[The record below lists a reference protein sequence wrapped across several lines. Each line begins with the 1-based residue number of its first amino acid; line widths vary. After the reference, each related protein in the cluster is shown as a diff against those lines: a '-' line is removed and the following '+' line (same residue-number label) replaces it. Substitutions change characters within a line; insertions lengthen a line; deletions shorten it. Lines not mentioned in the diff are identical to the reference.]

1 MLSTL
6 LSIICSHMT
15 KFSSSPLAVRDH
27 VRKILPFFCC
37 TISYHG
43 TNTHWFF
50 LLFVP
55 YRTSTPTRKSIC
67 CISCTW
73 GKRRQRGARRQ
84 RRRPRLVKTDF
95 NRTQIVVRVATSQHR
110 LRQNPRQRLLPYPN
124 HIDCK
129 TAKMDY
135 YKSIVATLEPHFKK
149 HGTTMKQFLEQCNLE
164 KSYVKNK
171 KPPGLNGNEKS
182 KRKNH
187 CKPKQIDI
195 ILG

>member
-1 MLSTL
+1 
-6 LSIICSHMT
+6 
-15 KFSSSPLAVRDH
+15 
-27 VRKILPFFCC
+27 
-37 TISYHG
+37 
-43 TNTHWFF
+43 
-50 LLFVP
+50 
-55 YRTSTPTRKSIC
+55 
-67 CISCTW
+67 
-73 GKRRQRGARRQ
+73 
-84 RRRPRLVKTDF
+84 
-95 NRTQIVVRVATSQHR
+95 
-110 LRQNPRQRLLPYPN
+110 
-124 HIDCK
+124 
-129 TAKMDY
+129 MDY